1 MHSKSSMADQATLN
15 MTDVKSKG
23 RRRQL
28 SIATNVMLEENFP
41 HCKYITAYFAATQ
54 GIDFILY
61 RTTRRRTFGKF
72 QKQNI

>member
-41 HCKYITAYFAATQ
+41 HCK
-54 GIDFILY
+54 
-61 RTTRRRTFGKF
+61 
-72 QKQNI
+72 